1 MDLKMYCMTRIMLN
15 KLKNEKSD
23 AAPKLL
29 MNVAV
34 LHQNYSIMELIANNV
49 SLTTYVS
56 NLSKFLFG

>member
-1 MDLKMYCMTRIMLN
+1 MTRIMLN

-29 MNVAV
+29 KNVAV

-49 SLTTYVS
+49 FLTTYVS